1 MLAEVPRTYARGL
14 GAQVVGLNMVLEERT
29 EVHGSTSLDLAQD
42 GKACLLASWFL
53 SRETC
58 GRALPRVDRRGINP
72 GTSVLQASSRRKTR
86 PGAGRPWRHATT
98 ADATVWQKPK
108 PSCSPAG
115 ARPRGGL
122 YVVCIQNQTPEGVR
136 FRRIK
141 QARSTDHISVYN
153 KLDRALG
160 LQLGFAAPTARP
172 ARCR

>member
-1 MLAEVPRTYARGL
+1 MRRGMLAEVPTHEDQARKW
-14 GAQVVGLNMVLEERT
+14 VSTWSEERCI
-29 EVHGSTSLDLAQD
+29 VRHRWISQD

-53 SRETC
+53 SRDVAVHS
-58 GRALPRVDRRGINP
+58 GVVGASAPAPRCFKF
-72 GTSVLQASSRRKTR
+72 RRKTR
-86 PGAGRPWRHATT
+86 PGDPGGTTT

-122 YVVCIQNQTPEGVR
+122 YVYVVCIQNQTPEGVR